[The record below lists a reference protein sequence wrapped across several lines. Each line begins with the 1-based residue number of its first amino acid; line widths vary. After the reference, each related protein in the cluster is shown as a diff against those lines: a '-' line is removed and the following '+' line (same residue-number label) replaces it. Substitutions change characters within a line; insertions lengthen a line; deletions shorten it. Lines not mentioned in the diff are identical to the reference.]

1 MIDII
6 IPAYNAKNTINK
18 TLLSICEQTI
28 SDKVNVFIINDCSK
42 YSYNQQIELF
52 KEFINIIEI
61 KLEKNMGPGYAR
73 QYGVDN
79 SNGDYIYFL
88 DADDVFMDCFSLE
101 NLYNCIQDN
110 DIVSGKVFYESEHN
124 EIKAVSNKFTFQLH
138 GKLYSRKYIND
149 NNFRFNNSR
158 NGEDNCYNRLL
169 KIGTEKYAYCENNIS
184 LYSYQKNSITN
195 CENYLLKEIDKL
207 TDNMLWMSD
216 EALKR
221 NFNKD
226 KITFELYSELVH
238 FINVYMLYFDT
249 SENINNI
256 FIGFKKI
263 YKKIIELDTCISLD
277 KLYEIYCNNYEENL
291 NWKRFYFILN
301 IFINKAKEE

>member
-1 MIDII
+1 
-6 IPAYNAKNTINK
+6 
-18 TLLSICEQTI
+18 
-28 SDKVNVFIINDCSK
+28 
-42 YSYNQQIELF
+42 
-52 KEFINIIEI
+52 
-61 KLEKNMGPGYAR
+61 
-73 QYGVDN
+73 
-79 SNGDYIYFL
+79 
-88 DADDVFMDCFSLE
+88 
-101 NLYNCIQDN
+101 
-110 DIVSGKVFYESEHN
+110 
-124 EIKAVSNKFTFQLH
+124 
-138 GKLYSRKYIND
+138 
-149 NNFRFNNSR
+149 
-158 NGEDNCYNRLL
+158 
-169 KIGTEKYAYCENNIS
+169 
-184 LYSYQKNSITN
+184 
-195 CENYLLKEIDKL
+195 
-207 TDNMLWMSD
+207 MLWMSD

-277 KLYEIYCNNYEENL
+277 KLYEIYCNNYEEDL